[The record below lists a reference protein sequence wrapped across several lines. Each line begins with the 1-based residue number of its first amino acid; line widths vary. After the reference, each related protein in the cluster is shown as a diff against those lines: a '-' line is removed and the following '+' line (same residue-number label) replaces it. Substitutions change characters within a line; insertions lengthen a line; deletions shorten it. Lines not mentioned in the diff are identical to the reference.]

1 MAEAGQRKRDNRD
14 RLLEK
19 VVPLLR
25 IGNRVKQTEELPL
38 ENAPAAR
45 TRCAQG
51 RLSGQEQRSQL
62 DSAKCLR
69 HEYTTGTMA
78 LLGDGRTH
86 GWEVLASSVGR

>member
-1 MAEAGQRKRDNRD
+1 MAGAGQCKRDNRD
-14 RLLEK
+14 RRLEK
-19 VVPLLR
+19 ALSLLR
-25 IGNRVKQTEELPL
+25 IGNSVKQAEELPL

-69 HEYTTGTMA
+69 HEYTTGNMA
-78 LLGDGRTH
+78 LLGGGRTH
-86 GWEVLASSVGR
+86 SAVMGI